1 MRTHHLSIVQAQLTS
16 AERAILG
23 AFRDSDVMLELY
35 LASEC
40 SSRDPARP
48 HLEEIRPW
56 VLSATNESA
65 LVAADRAEHPNTEV
79 QVPQLR
85 AGAMT
90 VQPPVVVAGTE
101 MLSAQAA

>member
-1 MRTHHLSIVQAQLTS
+1 M
-16 AERAILG
+16 
-23 AFRDSDVMLELY
+23 
-35 LASEC
+35 
-40 SSRDPARP
+40 
-48 HLEEIRPW
+48 
-56 VLSATNESA
+56 LSATNESA
-65 LVAADRAEHPNTEV
+65 LVAADRAENPNTEV